1 MTAEHT
7 PIPRSNIGR
16 ICYYREAFIRAIIMI
31 VAEETKGKVVER
43 KLRILS
49 SAKRKDGNHL
59 PVGTEFTASWPIGET
74 YNQICLIEFLPVK
87 NVRAAIQHV
96 DNYGWHT
103 WTR

>member
-7 PIPRSNIGR
+7 PTLRSNIGR
-16 ICYYREAFIRAIIMI
+16 ICYYREAFIKAIIMI
-31 VAEETKGKVVER
+31 VAEETNGNLVER

-49 SAKRKDGNHL
+49 SAERKDGNHL
-59 PVGTEFTASWPIGET
+59 PVGTEFKASWPVGES

-96 DNYGWHT
+96 DSYGRHT